1 MVREQRIEELVG
13 GILAGDES
21 LIYELWGELDNL
33 CGWYCRKLIKQ
44 LPKTLKL
51 EFEDLYH
58 CGFIALRNALQHC
71 SPENHAGF
79 TTFYLLHLT
88 GTINEENHLRQG
100 GRDHGGL
107 RRYDPVIAAGT
118 VSLDAPIDESQDN
131 PDTMY
136 NRLGDVMAMA
146 SPVDAIERI
155 LDEVYNQQLH
165 DILED
170 LIDALPVQQ
179 QLVIRLKYYEN
190 QDCAAIAEVMNIKRG
205 RVYSLEDQALIQL
218 RRTGIAA
225 GLGQFLSDDVSY
237 YTGTGVRQFTTTG
250 SSSTERLALK
260 HIAMENRF
268 VALEAS
274 CIE

>member
-1 MVREQRIEELVG
+1 MVREQRIEELVSK
-13 GILAGDES
+13 ILAGEES

-44 LPKTLKL
+44 LPRTLKL
-51 EFEDLYH
+51 EFEDLYN
-58 CGFIALRNALQHC
+58 CGFIALRNALQNC
-71 SPENHAGF
+71 STENHAGF

-100 GRDHGGL
+100 GRDHDGL
-107 RRYDPVIAAGT
+107 RRYDPVIAANT

-155 LDEVYNQQLH
+155 LDEVCNQQLH

-170 LIDALPVQQ
+170 LIDALPAQQ

-190 QDCAAIAEVMNIKRG
+190 QDCVAIAEMMNIKRG

-218 RRTGIAA
+218 RRAGIAA
-225 GLGQFLSDDVSY
+225 GLGQFLGDDVSY
-237 YTGTGVRQFTTTG
+237 YTGTGVRQFTATG

-268 VALEAS
+268 AALEAS
-274 CIE
+274 CTE

>member
-1 MVREQRIEELVG
+1 MVREQRIEELVSK
-13 GILAGDES
+13 ILAGEES

-44 LPKTLKL
+44 LPRTLKL
-51 EFEDLYH
+51 EFEDLYN
-58 CGFIALRNALQHC
+58 CGFIALRNALQNC
-71 SPENHAGF
+71 SSENHAGF

-88 GTINEENHLRQG
+88 GTIHTENHLKQG
-100 GRDHGGL
+100 GRTEDGQ
-107 RRYDPVIAAGT
+107 RRYDPVIAANT

-155 LDEVYNQQLH
+155 LDEVCNQQLH
-165 DILED
+165 DILEN
-170 LIDALPVQQ
+170 LIDALPAQQ

-190 QDCAAIAEVMNIKRG
+190 RDCAAIAEMMNIKRG
-205 RVYSLEDQALIQL
+205 RVYSLEDRALIQL
-218 RRTGIAA
+218 RKEGITA
-225 GLGQFLSDDVSY
+225 GLGQVLSDDVCY
-237 YTGTGVRQFTTTG
+237 YTGTGVRQFTATG

-260 HIAMENRF
+260 NIAMENRF
-268 VALEAS
+268 VAWDAS
-274 CIE
+274 CTE